1 MSLQAVRT
9 FSKVTFGLFALLGV
23 GVVAAE
29 GGCGPGDT
37 RYYCDSTGCFNC
49 DGYGCSPVKPPVNNT
64 CTGNKSCGAG
74 EVCTTTGCVKQCP
87 GGKDTECPQGT
98 VCKANLCVAPT
109 DPPPD
114 PKQCTTKADCN
125 SGEQC
130 QGGKCVACG
139 GSNGPCSCAVNTDCD
154 AGQVCSGGI
163 CKSSSTVCKYSSECG
178 AGKVCADG
186 QCLVDCSKDAK
197 VCAAGEICSP
207 KGVCV
212 LDKPE
217 CTTNTQCVGN
227 ANGPICVAG
236 KCSAQCG
243 GSLPACQNGFYC
255 EQGACVVDNRPKPN
269 CTVNGGECGPNQQCV
284 GGFCK
289 YTCSDD
295 NQCKLIDAR
304 IGFCGKDKVCRSF
317 DEANAECFAN
327 SDCTGANAGK
337 SCVANKC
344 L

>member
-139 GSNGPCSCAVNTDCD
+139 GSNGPGSCAVNTDCD

-163 CKSSSTVCKYSSECG
+163 CKSSSTVGKYSSDGG
-178 AGKVCADG
+178 APLSDG
-186 QCLVDCSKDAK
+186 RSLRRNWFSQSVRTSVLLNAQVGRRRRKELVDSFQRGDRRGALWPINTGLDRYPVVPPGAVDRSHLAQLGTRLWRLPRGSRSELIQWGYDAAD
-197 VCAAGEICSP
+197 AA
-207 KGVCV
+207 V
-212 LDKPE
+212 
-217 CTTNTQCVGN
+217 
-227 ANGPICVAG
+227 
-236 KCSAQCG
+236 
-243 GSLPACQNGFYC
+243 
-255 EQGACVVDNRPKPN
+255 
-269 CTVNGGECGPNQQCV
+269 
-284 GGFCK
+284 
-289 YTCSDD
+289 
-295 NQCKLIDAR
+295 
-304 IGFCGKDKVCRSF
+304 RSY
-317 DEANAECFAN
+317 
-327 SDCTGANAGK
+327 ST
-337 SCVANKC
+337 
-344 L
+344 